1 MVGLPPAFL
10 MVGGEQD
17 MTVCKG
23 VVKDNMVLLEAGVH
37 LPDGA
42 EVEVRLLE
50 RPLTRQEVFARVRT
64 HRILRPVGMDEIIAE
79 DKYEREEHLDTW
91 LTS

>member
-1 MVGLPPAFL
+1 M
-10 MVGGEQD
+10 MI
-17 MTVCKG
+17 CKG
-23 VVKDNMVLLEAGVH
+23 VVKDNVVLLEAGAR

-64 HRILRPVGMDEIIAE
+64 HRILRPVGMAEIIAE
-79 DKYEREEHLDTW
+79 DKHEREEHPDTW
-91 LTS
+91 LRP